1 MYEIEYFGKRFSSK
15 RNCTDYFKLSYA
27 STLQFYRKNKI
38 SFTDAVTTK
47 IITKLL
53 NKPTNLILSNK
64 LYKDES
70 ILKKVEDYV
79 NHIEESTE
87 NKSNKNNSSKTVEE
101 FIDDMFIFNWK
112 FYSSAKDY
120 CRKNKVSYKKLMQ
133 YKEEQNCSIIDAIKG
148 FRRTDNEILRTF
160 LINRTTYAELK
171 KTYGKTLN
179 SYISVIL
186 NEDLQK
192 RFLKVDFPV
201 FIKSAT
207 MLQIKPNRTEIEEL
221 LNYIEQKK

>member
-1 MYEIEYFGKRFSSK
+1 MYEIEYFGKKFSSK
-15 RNCTDYFKLSYA
+15 RNCTDYFKLNYA
-27 STLQFYRKNKI
+27 STLQFYRRHKI
-38 SFTDAVTTK
+38 SFIDAVTTK
-47 IITKLL
+47 IITRIL

-79 NHIEESTE
+79 THIKESI
-87 NKSNKNNSSKTVEE
+87 NDNSNNGKIVEE

-112 FYSSAKDY
+112 FYRSAKDY
-120 CRKNKVSYKKLMQ
+120 CRKNKVSYVKLMR
-133 YKEEQNCSIIDAIKG
+133 YKEKQNCSIIDAIKG
-148 FRRTDNEILRTF
+148 FRETDNEILRTF
-160 LINRTTYAELK
+160 LINQTTYEELK
-171 KTYGKTLN
+171 KTYGKIL
-179 SYISVIL
+179 SAYISVIL

-192 RFLKVDFPV
+192 RFLTVDFPV